1 MNDAVNKLV
10 VETISQPL
18 ILIFVIIGILG
29 FVYIIIKS
37 IRKDIGNTD
46 QKYISKLQE
55 NNLCPLCGAILKER
69 DGKYGKFY
77 GCSNYPN
84 CKYTKKI

>member
-10 VETISQPL
+10 IETISQPL
-18 ILIFVIIGILG
+18 ILIFIVIAILG
-29 FVYIIIKS
+29 FVYSIIKS
-37 IRKDIGNTD
+37 IRKNISNADKKI
-46 QKYISKLQE
+46 ISKLQE
-55 NNLCPLCGAILKER
+55 DNICPLCGDILKEL
-69 DGKYGKFY
+69 DGKYVKFY

>member
-10 VETISQPL
+10 IETISQPL
-18 ILIFVIIGILG
+18 ILIFIVIAILG
-29 FVYIIIKS
+29 FVYSIIKS
-37 IRKDIGNTD
+37 IRKNISNADKKI
-46 QKYISKLQE
+46 ISKLQE
-55 NNLCPLCGAILKER
+55 DNICPLCGAILKER